1 MRLHYFFLVAV
12 IVLLSATASADPNQ
26 AEIAK
31 VGNLPRLLA
40 AAHGADNKN
49 KLRRVEV
56 TTGEDNEERAISI
69 GGLGKALNKATSKI
83 KNSKAV
89 SKVRYEIWL
98 KKGETPKTMFK
109 KLGMSGLTP
118 AQQSSH
124 PNFKHYLAFSALWR
138 KKKGLGGR

>member
-1 MRLHYFFLVAV
+1 MRLNYFFLVV
-12 IVLLSATASADPNQ
+12 LVVLLSATASADPSQ
-26 AEIAK
+26 AKIIK

-40 AAHGADNKN
+40 AEHGADNNN
-49 KLRRVEV
+49 KLRR
-56 TTGEDNEERAISI
+56 GEDDEERAISI
-69 GGLGKALNKATSKI
+69 GGLGKALSKATSKI
-83 KNSKAV
+83 KNSKLV

-118 AQQSSH
+118 AQQSNH

-138 KKKGLGGR
+138 EKKAFGGR